1 MRTTRADRAECT
13 AGGATSYLVS
23 YLCDKQCSPHFK
35 PVFFPFSSLKHSH
48 YSFSQVT
55 WKLIS
60 STCSVTFHLYPPLL
74 ALKMLLSRFN
84 TAFPHTS
91 LPYTV
96 ILWKKK
102 KKKSVPSVVRLQW
115 LSFTDLW
122 IPSHSVADCK
132 LLCRG
137 VCLNDW
143 NERWIHVSNDRVC
156 SSKSA

>member
-1 MRTTRADRAECT
+1 MAAPLKLLIGPLIFKRPQSLACSFLDQTRYIHQPRICMPTTRADRAECT

-35 PVFFPFSSLKHSH
+35 PVFFLFSSFKHSH

-60 STCSVTFHLYPPLL
+60 STCSVAFHLYPPLL
-74 ALKMLLSRFN
+74 ALKMRLSRFN

-96 ILWKKK
+96 ILWGKKK
-102 KKKSVPSVVRLQW
+102 EKCSICCQAA
-115 LSFTDLW
+115 
-122 IPSHSVADCK
+122 VAF
-132 LLCRG
+132 
-137 VCLNDW
+137 
-143 NERWIHVSNDRVC
+143 IY
-156 SSKSA
+156 